1 MLRLV
6 DIKKD
11 YKVSDEVVSALKGI
25 SINFRE
31 SEFVAILGPS
41 GCGKTTLLN
50 IVGGLDHATSG
61 DLFIDGIST
70 KNYKDR
76 DWDTY
81 RNKRI
86 GFIFQSYNLIPH
98 ETILENV
105 ELALNISG
113 ISKKERIK
121 RSKEILVKVGLG
133 GKFNKY
139 PNQLSGGQC
148 QRVAIAR
155 ALVNNPEIILAD
167 EPTGALDSITSLQV
181 MDLLKEISKNHLV
194 IMVTHNADLANKYA
208 TRIINLLDGE
218 VTNDSFNYT
227 EFDKVE
233 ENEFKKVTF
242 KERVK
247 NIFKKENENK
257 KSKLSFFSAFKLSIK
272 NLISKYKRTLMI
284 CFAGSIGIIGVGSVL
299 SISSGVNGFISNTQK
314 EMLSGNPLQVNES
327 GFDLNSLLENMTSV
341 EQSEAISQ
349 GIENGYINVDKVIS
363 YLIKQGELLEG
374 FGVSNNIS
382 NEYVDYLLEMPKDWY
397 SAIGIYYDENL
408 NYNVYTDI
416 KVEDANG
423 NEVTKIMSLYS
434 IINMYTD
441 MLKNVNGDGI
451 NGEDIASLIPL
462 ATSNF
467 SQIPNNLDIIEEQYD
482 IISDSTKSHL
492 ATKDNEIMLV
502 VDKDSSLSDIFL
514 GQYGYFSQKEFL
526 NLIYKDVEGLNH
538 LYDEELDKETNRIS
552 YDDLL
557 NKTFTYYP
565 NDDVFKDLSLDSAS
579 TIGAIASGNYLNE
592 ISDEEILTDGIE
604 LKITAILRPKEDV
617 NYSCLSSG
625 IFYTP
630 ALSEKIR
637 EINKNSQ
644 TIKFLNDNNLDGLYS
659 IEMMNIPQGITYN
672 QEYYLNGERYN
683 PKLIAGGSD
692 LFSSLMGQMQQSQ
705 HWTVYSISLRELG
718 AADTPS
724 RISIYPKNLDYKNQI
739 TEYLDKRNE
748 DIDLTINGSV
758 ISSENRANITYTDN
772 VEVIM
777 SLISSMVNIVSYA
790 LVAFTAL
797 SLVVSTVMI
806 AIITYVSV
814 IERIKEIGVIRA
826 LGGRK
831 IDVARLFNAE
841 TCVIGLISGI
851 IGVAITYLLSLILNL
866 IVGNLSGIYTIAS
879 LPIWMALVLIFVSII
894 LTLISG
900 LIPAS
905 IASKKD
911 PVEALR
917 AE

>member
-167 EPTGALDSITSLQV
+167 EPTGALDSVTSLQV

-218 VTNDSFNYT
+218 VTNYSFNYT

-423 NEVTKIMSLYS
+423 NEVTKTMSLYS

-482 IISDSTKSHL
+482 IISDPTKSHL

-538 LYDEELDKETNRIS
+538 LYDEELDKVTNRIS

-592 ISDEEILTDGIE
+592 ISDEVILTDGIE

-659 IEMMNIPQGITYN
+659 IEMMDIPQGITYN

-777 SLISSMVNIVSYA
+777 SLISSMVDIVSYA

-917 AE
+917 TE

>member
-50 IVGGLDHATSG
+50 IIGGLDHATSG

-121 RSKEILVKVGLG
+121 RSKEILAKVGLG

-167 EPTGALDSITSLQV
+167 EPTGALDSVTSLQV

-218 VTNDSFNYT
+218 VTNDSLNYT

-314 EMLSGNPLQVNES
+314 EMLSGNPLQVNELS
-327 GFDLNSLLENMTSV
+327 FDLNSLLENMTSV

-423 NEVTKIMSLYS
+423 NEVTKTMSLYS

-451 NGEDIASLIPL
+451 NGEDIANLIPL

-482 IISDSTKSHL
+482 IISDPTKSHL

-683 PKLIAGGSD
+683 PKLIAGGSS

-777 SLISSMVNIVSYA
+777 SLISSMVDIVSYA

-917 AE
+917 TE

>member
-167 EPTGALDSITSLQV
+167 EPTGALDSVTSLQV

-538 LYDEELDKETNRIS
+538 LYEEELDKETNRIS

-866 IVGNLSGIYTIAS
+866 IVGNLSGIYAIAS

-917 AE
+917 TE

>member
-50 IVGGLDHATSG
+50 IIGGLDHATSG

-218 VTNDSFNYT
+218 VTNDSLNYT

-327 GFDLNSLLENMTSV
+327 GFDLNSLLGNMTSV

-349 GIENGYINVDKVIS
+349 GIENGYINVEKVIS
-363 YLIKQGELLEG
+363 YLIKQDELLEG

-482 IISDSTKSHL
+482 IISDPTKSHL

-592 ISDEEILTDGIE
+592 ISDEVILTDGIE

-724 RISIYPKNLDYKNQI
+724 RISIYPKNLDYKKQI

-777 SLISSMVNIVSYA
+777 SLISSMVDIVSYA

-866 IVGNLSGIYTIAS
+866 IVGNLSGVYTIAS

-917 AE
+917 TE